1 MQERV
6 PAPARNST
14 SADVARLAGVS
25 RGAVSQILNGHGG
38 RFAPATCERV
48 LEAARAL
55 SYEPSLAGRTLAR
68 GKSDVVVAVVPHTTF
83 GANLQDILEVMTDE
97 LSRNGLMLVT
107 RFSTSDVTSFDGFI
121 AAVQPVAVVT
131 MADLADDHLDVLR
144 SRRAPLVGAVETT
157 DENRTGHDVI
167 GALQARHLFDRGHRH
182 LSYAHLKDRRQN
194 LYGQPR
200 FDGFRLPASSWTPGA
215 RCHRAGH
222 RSGRG
227 NRTPPNARP
236 LDRHRLLQRR
246 RGIDPAVR
254 RPASGHRGTSGSGIG
269 RSRQFGSREGGLP
282 RLSTVGYDANAI
294 ARMLTSQVLSTV
306 GVNVPS
312 PPASPRFDIIQGGTS

>member
-6 PAPARNST
+6 PAPGRNST

-38 RFAPATCERV
+38 DSRQPHASGSWRLRAPWRTSHPWPAE
-48 LEAARAL
+48 
-55 SYEPSLAGRTLAR
+55 TLAR

-97 LSRNGLMLVT
+97 LARNGLMLVT

-157 DENRTGHDVI
+157 DG
-167 GALQARHLFDRGHRH
+167 
-182 LSYAHLKDRRQN
+182 
-194 LYGQPR
+194 
-200 FDGFRLPASSWTPGA
+200 DGRE
-215 RCHRAGH
+215 
-222 RSGRG
+222 
-227 NRTPPNARP
+227 
-236 LDRHRLLQRR
+236 RHR
-246 RGIDPAVR
+246 P
-254 RPASGHRGTSGSGIG
+254 
-269 RSRQFGSREGGLP
+269 
-282 RLSTVGYDANAI
+282 
-294 ARMLTSQVLSTV
+294 
-306 GVNVPS
+306 
-312 PPASPRFDIIQGGTS
+312 